1 MADLRNY
8 QTRTATTGAQAGAVI
23 DEGLRA
29 YMLRVYNM
37 MALGLAITG
46 LVAFFASQAAFAD
59 GQLTAFGQAIYVS
72 PLKWVVMLAP
82 LALVFFLSFR
92 IHTMSVGAAQATFWV
107 YAGLMGL
114 SLSSI
119 FLIYTGA
126 SIAQTF
132 FVSAAAFGA
141 LSLFGYTTKRDLS
154 AMGSFL
160 IMGLIGIIIAGLVNI
175 FVGSSALAFAITVI
189 GVFIFV
195 GLTAYD
201 TQRIKADYVQFAYAY
216 GPDEAA
222 KRSVFDSLQLL
233 LNFIS
238 LFMLLLQLIGVRQ
251 NSN

>member
-8 QTRTATTGAQAGAVI
+8 QTRTANAGAQAGAVI

-92 IHTMSVGAAQATFWV
+92 IHTMSVSAAQATFWV

-119 FLIYTGA
+119 FLIYTST
-126 SIAQTF
+126 SIATTF
-132 FVSAAAFGA
+132 FATAAAFAG
-141 LSLFGYTTKRDLS
+141 LSLYGYTTKRDLS
-154 AMGSFL
+154 KLGTFL
-160 IMGLIGIIIAGLVNI
+160 VMGLVGILVAMLLNFFFQSGTLALVISILGVVI
-175 FVGSSALAFAITVI
+175 FA
-189 GVFIFV
+189 
-195 GLTAYD
+195 GLTASD
-201 TQRIKADYVQFAYAY
+201 TQKIKNLYDHVAGTDMAGKAAIMGALTLYLDFINMFQF
-216 GPDEAA
+216 
-222 KRSVFDSLQLL
+222 LL
-233 LNFIS
+233 AFLGN
-238 LFMLLLQLIGVRQ
+238 QRG
-251 NSN
+251 